1 MTTAILLAILLSN
14 PNTLCHRAHAK
25 VVVKA
30 AKKAGLKYDIPPS
43 LLLSVVVAETGCRNV
58 VATGRGKGRR
68 GCDVGYG
75 QIHVPECD
83 QKKMAA
89 MLDPYRNLRQSAHIL
104 NASRNRCGRANPPR
118 ACRYSQWSLYN
129 PGSLTWWSHVH
140 AIWKTF
146 RTMDKEQ
153 KGSI

>member
-14 PNTLCHRAHAK
+14 PNTLCHKAHAK

-68 GCDVGYG
+68 G
-75 QIHVPECD
+75 
-83 QKKMAA
+83 
-89 MLDPYRNLRQSAHIL
+89 SAH
-104 NASRNRCGRANPPR
+104 NRGRIYRRGRSLRRGGTLRTNRGRAP
-118 ACRYSQWSLYN
+118 
-129 PGSLTWWSHVH
+129 
-140 AIWKTF
+140 F
-146 RTMDKEQ
+146 E
-153 KGSI
+153 